1 MKSNFLGPAYK
12 LRSLPL
18 SAQTCINLYVEPDEA
33 APGQGAFYS
42 TPGLLLKATLSGHLG
57 CRGMHVAGGLLW
69 IVYADTLYN
78 VDTDWT
84 GHTVGVLPNSTGHV
98 EIFDNG
104 IDLIVAH
111 QDGWHT
117 CLLDGTAFASVSGSE
132 GTSDG
137 TFIDSY
143 FVQAKEDGTY
153 QWADVGTTTIDALN
167 FASAE
172 GNPDKIIRTLADHR
186 ELILGGTG
194 SIEVAVVTGD
204 ADLPFTRTAFIE
216 QGILAKHSLAKE
228 DNSIFWLGA
237 NERGQGIIYRA
248 DGYVPTRISDFAIE
262 QAIAGY
268 ANPELAVAYTYQ
280 QGGHHFYLIH
290 FAEASWCYDIN
301 TGLWSQRAYR
311 NTTTG
316 ELERHR
322 GGEHAFFNGVHVVGD
337 YADARLYVLDLDT
350 YTDDGDPIYRER
362 VWAQIEAEGRRM
374 FFHRGEL
381 SAEMGVGLDGDPDV
395 GDNPPDWAVD
405 PKVWLSW
412 SDDGGRTW
420 SSQYDRS
427 LGRIGAFRNRA
438 IWRRIGSSRNRYFK
452 LWTSAPVPI
461 AWKGFYL
468 DMEVA

>member
-18 SAQTCINLYVEPDEA
+18 SAQTCINLYMEPDETT
-33 APGQGAFYS
+33 PGQGAFYG
-42 TPGLLLKATLSGHLG
+42 TPGLSVLHTFTAQG
-57 CRGMHVAGGLLW
+57 CRGLHAAAGYLW
-69 IVYADTLYN
+69 GVYYDSL
-78 VDTDWT
+78 VKIRPDWT
-84 GHTVGVLPNSTGHV
+84 AVGVGTLPNTAGHV

-104 IDLIVAH
+104 TDLVVAH

-117 CLLDGTAFASVSGSE
+117 YPLAGGSLTAVTNSE

-143 FVQAKEDGTY
+143 FVQAKADGTY
-153 QWADVGTTTIDALN
+153 QWANVGTTTIDALS

-172 GNPDKIIRTLADHR
+172 GSPDKIIRTIADHR
-186 ELILGGTG
+186 ELLLIGENT
-194 SIEVAVVTGD
+194 IEVAVVTSD
-204 ADLPFTRTAFIE
+204 PDLPFTRTAYIE
-216 QGILAKHSLAKE
+216 QGCLAKHSVAKE
-228 DNSIFWLGA
+228 DNSVFWLGK
-237 NERGQGIIYRA
+237 NERGQGVIYRA
-248 DGYVPTRISDFAIE
+248 DGYIPRRVSDFAIE

-268 ANPELAVAYTYQ
+268 AAPEDAVAYTYQ

-311 NTTTG
+311 NTTSG
-316 ELERHR
+316 ALERHR

-337 YADARLYVLDLDT
+337 WEDGRLYALDLDT
-350 YTDDGDPIYRER
+350 YADDGDEIYRER

-374 FFHRGEL
+374 FFSEGEL
-381 SAEMGVGLDGDPDV
+381 RAAMGVGLDGDPD
-395 GDNPPDWAVD
+395 GPGAD
-405 PKVWLSW
+405 PQIWLSW

-420 SSQYDRS
+420 SNQYARS
-427 LGRIGAFRNRA
+427 LGRIGQFRNRC
-438 IWRRIGSSRNRYFK
+438 IWRRLGASRNRYFK

-461 AWKGFYL
+461 ALMAFNIE
-468 DMEVA
+468 MEVA